1 MRGKNAVNPFG
12 LTSILTT
19 SEREIHIPKSDSGL
33 NALAREGIKMEMDNN
48 VDITSFSEEGAK
60 EEICAK
66 HDKPAEPRAPKKK
79 PKKKKKKH
87 IVLWVVLGVLAAL
100 IISAVIIV
108 LSVIADF
115 NGTARNGDLVKITIK
130 EGTSVSE
137 IGRLLEEA
145 GAIGNAEL
153 FRLYSSIAET
163 DVKYQPGTFEF
174 KNNIG
179 YKEIAKV
186 LMETKQFAEGIT
198 VTIPEGTGIYDYV
211 KTVNGKDVTIPGI
224 ATLLENAGVCTK
236 ADFFAALDEYKLE
249 SKLLKNVNTEDTYC
263 ALEGYLFPDTYEFLF
278 GDSKKCAKLAVE
290 RMIKHSEEMITSEM
304 YARAEQMGYS
314 MNEILT
320 MASIIQLE
328 AGIKSDEMSKVAAV
342 FYNRLNKAAYFPE
355 LGSSVTIYYG
365 SFYEYDDDRY
375 CTQTI
380 RNSKGQVVKSAI
392 KGLPPGPICSPG
404 IEAINA
410 ALYPEE
416 NFDKTYFVTDSKG
429 NFFFSATEREHNS
442 IIKALQNGDNWIYET
457 YK

>member
-1 MRGKNAVNPFG
+1 
-12 LTSILTT
+12 
-19 SEREIHIPKSDSGL
+19 
-33 NALAREGIKMEMDNN
+33 MDNN
-48 VDITSFSEEGAK
+48 LDISSFSSESAREEAG
-60 EEICAK
+60 AK
-66 HDKPAEPRAPKKK
+66 HDRSAEPRAPKKK
-79 PKKKKKKH
+79 AKKKKKGH
-87 IVLWVVLGVLAAL
+87 LVLWIVLGIVAAL
-100 IISAVIIV
+100 ITAAVIIV
-108 LSVIADF
+108 CSVVADF
-115 NGTARNGDLVKITIK
+115 NGSSRNGDIVKITIK

-186 LMETKQFAEGIT
+186 LMETKQFAESVT

-211 KTVNGKDVTIPGI
+211 KTVNGKDVTVPGI
-224 ATLLENAGVCTK
+224 ATLLEKAGVCTK
-236 ADFFAALDEYKLE
+236 ADFFAALDEYRLS
-249 SKLLKNVNTEDTYC
+249 SKLLKNVNVDETYC
-263 ALEGYLFPDTYEFLF
+263 TLEGYLYPDTYEFLF
-278 GDSKKCAKLAVE
+278 HDSKECAKLAVD
-290 RMIKHSEEMITSEM
+290 RMIKRTEEKITGEM
-304 YARAEQMGYS
+304 YARAEQLGYT

-320 MASIIQLE
+320 MASIVQLE
-328 AGIKSDEMSKVAAV
+328 AGIKPEEMSRVAAV
-342 FYNRLNKAAYFPE
+342 FYNRLNKPSYFPE
-355 LGSSVTIYYG
+355 LGSSATIYYG
-365 SFYEYDDDRY
+365 SFEENDDDRY

-429 NFFFSATEREHNS
+429 NFFFSSTEKEHNN